1 MNGIIK
7 LILVLV
13 VGVLIY
19 NYFLGSEEE
28 KQESEKIFTE
38 VKELGKATW
47 GLLKSE
53 KQKFNDG
60 KYDEAVGKVSSLLS
74 SLRNKANTSN
84 DKAAVQ
90 ELEQLEG
97 KRQQLEK
104 ELAELE
110 RLKQSGK
117 NNAAATKEEQIKKD
131 WKTLMDATELVMKNM
146 ESK

>member
-38 VKELGKATW
+38 VKALGKATW

-97 KRQQLEK
+97 KRQQLEM